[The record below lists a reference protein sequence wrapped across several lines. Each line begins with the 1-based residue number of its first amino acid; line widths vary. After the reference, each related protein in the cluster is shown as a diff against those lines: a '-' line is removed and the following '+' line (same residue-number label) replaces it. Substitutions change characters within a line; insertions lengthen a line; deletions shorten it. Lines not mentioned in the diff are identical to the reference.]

1 MRKLIWSLLQRIGAR
16 LPLQFRVLHQQFLLR
31 VIDLESLS
39 IEADIPQ
46 FLGQFAG
53 VLIMFSFI
61 HSVAVYWFIVPYPYR
76 LEHYLISTMMLVAG
90 LITVV
95 SWDSTFPDRRD
106 IMVLAPLPVRP
117 GMILAAKL
125 SASSS
130 LLLIALLALNTMPGL
145 VGPLLLGQLHPSI
158 FGFFQVLAAYW
169 IAMIAATLFLYCA
182 VLSFQGLASLILPRR
197 LFLRLSALLQLAAF
211 GLFISVY
218 FLEPAL
224 GTVPELLAPQNQH
237 LLALSPQFWFVA
249 LLNQINGTL
258 PPELAWLAHR
268 AWIALALV
276 LTGASAS
283 LLLTY
288 FRTMR
293 ATMEAPDLVPGTG
306 GLHWAPRIGGSLRS
320 AIAIFSYRS
329 LARSR
334 QHRVVFAFFMAI
346 VAAIAIT
353 CLRREIYAAAPEPL
367 SVEFLIPTLLMMSFT
382 VLGLRSVFA
391 LPVSL
396 NANWILRTT
405 QLRSTSK
412 YIDATR
418 STMLLFAVAPM
429 LILVALLALNYRPW
443 HEVAGHLI
451 LLALFGCAF
460 VEFALLNFD
469 KVPFTCSFMPG
480 KANVQAVFWGAVFIG
495 IMLTVL
501 AGTLE
506 MSALQHL
513 SNFLAT
519 AGIFIGLIAAV
530 GAYNRIRA
538 HSAVLY
544 FEDVAPEFVTKLNLM
559 YIPPAQSSEEP
570 ILVPD
575 EVKPVRDAR
584 PV

>member
-1 MRKLIWSLLQRIGAR
+1 MRRLFLYLVRQIAPH
-16 LPLQFRVLHQQFLLR
+16 LPLQLRILHRQFLLR

-46 FLGQFAG
+46 FIGQFAG

-61 HSVAVYWFIVPYPYR
+61 HSVAVYWFIVQYPYR

-95 SWDSTFPDRRD
+95 TWDSTFPDRRD

-117 GMILAAKL
+117 GMILAAKI

-130 LLLIALLALNTMPGL
+130 LLLVALLALNTMPGL

-169 IAMIAATLFLYCA
+169 ITMVAATLFLYGA

-197 LFLRLSALLQLAAF
+197 LFLRLSAFLQLAAF

-224 GTVPELLAPQNQH
+224 GTLPELLAPQQQH
-237 LLALSPQFWFVA
+237 ILALSPQFWFLA
-249 LLNQINGTL
+249 LFNQINGTL
-258 PPELAWLAHR
+258 PPELTWLAHR
-268 AWIALALV
+268 AWIALAIV
-276 LTGASAS
+276 LTGATAS
-283 LLLTY
+283 LLLSY
-288 FRTMR
+288 FRTMK

-353 CLRREIYAAAPEPL
+353 CLRREIYATAPEPL
-367 SVEFLIPTLLMMSFT
+367 SSDFLIPTLLMMSLT
-382 VLGLRSVFA
+382 VLGLRAVFS

-405 QLRSTSK
+405 QLRPTSK
-412 YIDATR
+412 YIAATR
-418 STMLLFAVAPM
+418 STMLLFAVLPM
-429 LILVALLALNYRPW
+429 LIVVALLALNYRPW
-443 HEVAGHLI
+443 HQIAGHLA

-460 VEFALLNFD
+460 VEFSLINFE

-480 KANVQAVFWGAVFIG
+480 KANVQAVFWGAVVIW
-495 IMLTVL
+495 IMLTLL

-506 MSALQHL
+506 MSALQHF
-513 SNFLAT
+513 SKFLIT
-519 AGIFIGLIAAV
+519 AGILIALIAAV

-538 HSAVLY
+538 RSAVLY
-544 FEDVAPEFVTKLNLM
+544 FEDAAPEIVTKLNLM
-559 YIPPAQSSEEP
+559 FIPPAQSLPTHSSS
-570 ILVPD
+570 D
-575 EVKPVRDAR
+575 
-584 PV
+584 